1 MHTATE
7 NQTVYHYIRPEKGW
21 VHPISFIMIP
31 SAKML
36 NKLGFILVEHH

>member
-7 NQTVYHYIRPEKGW
+7 NQTVYHYIRPKRGGCTL
-21 VHPISFIMIP
+21 SFIMIP